1 MTELLA
7 YVRPHARGLF
17 TGALLAFV
25 GGAGALTQPLIT
37 KYFLEA
43 LGRGDTVVG
52 WLVAL
57 IAMLVG
63 AAAASAV
70 GTYLIARTGE
80 NVVLSARSRLVV
92 RLLRLRL
99 SAVDS
104 AQPGDLLARVTGDTT
119 QLRAAATTNLVD
131 LAVGGFQFI
140 GIVALMAYLDLLL
153 LGVVLAVMVAIIGSG
168 YALLPRIRRSS
179 LQALEALG
187 AVAAA
192 LERAL
197 GAFRTVKANSA
208 EERETAVVLQA
219 VELARRRGLSA
230 AKWVSVVGIS
240 TGLVVQV
247 SFLIVLGVGGAR
259 VTDGKLSVSTLIA
272 FLLYLFYLTGP
283 VTQVVR
289 SVTGFQVG
297 IASLRR
303 VNEVNTLP
311 VEPFDGAKPTVRLPG
326 SGLPVSLRDVRMR
339 YRDGGPDQLVGLTV
353 DLPERGL
360 TAVVGPSGA
369 GKTTIFALLERF
381 YDPAAGEV
389 RVGGVDVRDWPLT
402 QLRQVIGYVEQD
414 APVLAGTL
422 RDNLVLGAPDAT
434 EEDLRDVIAR
444 TRLDSLVA
452 SLPDRLETQVGHR
465 GGSLSGGER
474 QRIAIARALLRRP
487 RLLLLDEATSQLDA
501 VNESALRD
509 VIADAAQITN
519 VVMVAH
525 RLSTVTSADRIL
537 VMDGGR
543 LRAAGTHAELVAS
556 DELYRVLAT
565 TQLLAEEPE
574 PVSHRQ
580 SAVV

>member
-1 MTELLA
+1 
-7 YVRPHARGLF
+7 
-17 TGALLAFV
+17 
-25 GGAGALTQPLIT
+25 
-37 KYFLEA
+37 
-43 LGRGDTVVG
+43 
-52 WLVAL
+52 
-57 IAMLVG
+57 
-63 AAAASAV
+63 
-70 GTYLIARTGE
+70 
-80 NVVLSARSRLVV
+80 
-92 RLLRLRL
+92 
-99 SAVDS
+99 
-104 AQPGDLLARVTGDTT
+104 
-119 QLRAAATTNLVD
+119 
-131 LAVGGFQFI
+131 
-140 GIVALMAYLDLLL
+140 
-153 LGVVLAVMVAIIGSG
+153 
-168 YALLPRIRRSS
+168 
-179 LQALEALG
+179 
-187 AVAAA
+187 
-192 LERAL
+192 
-197 GAFRTVKANSA
+197 
-208 EERETAVVLQA
+208 
-219 VELARRRGLSA
+219 
-230 AKWVSVVGIS
+230 
-240 TGLVVQV
+240 
-247 SFLIVLGVGGAR
+247 
-259 VTDGKLSVSTLIA
+259 
-272 FLLYLFYLTGP
+272 
-283 VTQVVR
+283 
-289 SVTGFQVG
+289 
-297 IASLRR
+297 
-303 VNEVNTLP
+303 
-311 VEPFDGAKPTVRLPG
+311 
-326 SGLPVSLRDVRMR
+326 MR